1 MRQTATKAGKHVVD
15 LVLGSILAVL
25 LAPAMLLLAT
35 ALATQT
41 RAWPVF
47 VHDRIGRNGR
57 SFRFPKLRTLPR
69 ATHRYADKTTCDLRP
84 ASRLAA
90 FLRARHLDELPQLL
104 LVPLG
109 RLSLVG
115 PRPKMLDEHEPMD
128 PLMGSTRTLV
138 RQGCTGL
145 WQVGEH
151 TNGRVSDA
159 PLYDLFYLRFGSLR
173 MDAWILWR
181 TMAQACGARGVALVD
196 VPRWTLG
203 SGFVRGDER
212 EKVEG
217 AIAVALGSAPATL
230 VRAAVA

>member
-1 MRQTATKAGKHVVD
+1 MAAVTKHVVD
-15 LVLGSILAVL
+15 VVLGAVLAML

-35 ALATQT
+35 VLAVQT
-41 RAWPVF
+41 RAWPLF

-69 ATHRYADKTTCDLRP
+69 ATHCYADKTTCDLRP
-84 ASRLAA
+84 ASRFAA
-90 FLRARHLDELPQLL
+90 FLRARHLDELPQLF
-104 LVPLG
+104 LVALG

-151 TNGRVSDA
+151 TSGRVSDT
-159 PLYDLFYLRFGSLR
+159 PLYDLFYLRYGSLR

-181 TMAQACGARGVALVD
+181 TVAQACGAGGVTLGD

-203 SGFVRGDER
+203 HGFVRGGER
-212 EKVEG
+212 ERVEV
-217 AIAVALGSAPATL
+217 AMFVALGSVSAARA
-230 VRAAVA
+230 RAAVA

>member
-1 MRQTATKAGKHVVD
+1 MAALTKPVVD
-15 LVLGSILAVL
+15 VVLGAVLALL
-25 LAPAMLLLAT
+25 LAPAMLMLAT
-35 ALATQT
+35 VLALQT

-57 SFRFPKLRTLPR
+57 SFRFPKLRTLPP
-69 ATHRYADKTTCDLRP
+69 ATHRHADKTTCELRP

-90 FLRARHLDELPQLL
+90 FLRARHLDELPQLF

-128 PLMGSTRTLV
+128 PLMGATRTLV

-151 TNGRVSDA
+151 TSGRVSDA
-159 PLYDLFYLRFGSLR
+159 PLYDLFYLRYGSLR

-181 TMAQACGARGVALVD
+181 TVAQACGAPGVTLGD

-203 SGFVRGDER
+203 PGFVRGRER
-212 EKVEG
+212 ARVEV
-217 AIAVALGSAPATL
+217 AMVVALAAGPAGL
-230 VRAAVA
+230 ARAAVA

>member
-1 MRQTATKAGKHVVD
+1 MAPVTKQVVD
-15 LVLGSILAVL
+15 VVLGSVLAVL
-25 LAPAMLLLAT
+25 LAPAMLVLAT
-35 ALATQT
+35 VLAMQT

-69 ATHRYADKTTCDLRP
+69 ATYCYADKTMCELRP

-90 FLRARHLDELPQLL
+90 FLRARHLDELPQLF

-151 TNGRVSDA
+151 TSGRVSDA
-159 PLYDLFYLRFGSLR
+159 PLYDLFYLRYGSLR

-181 TMAQACGARGVALVD
+181 TVAQAFGARGVTLGD

-203 SGFVRGDER
+203 AGFVRGDGR
-212 EKVEG
+212 RKVEV
-217 AIAVALGSAPATL
+217 AMSVALGYPPAVL
-230 VRAAVA
+230 ARAAVA